1 MSITLSATY
10 KETLTPEIVEIVDNL
25 VENDYDLEDLLITL
39 DYFGEEYQKNL
50 EEIIDCKEDNDVDNE
65 ELYDFIEE
73 YSIDD
78 LQYFEYYKSAMDD
91 YNEDA
96 VKAYVEVQG
105 GVQYVSGF
113 EDAYEGE
120 FDSPKDFVEYIL
132 ETYGDNTIP
141 SWIVIDYE
149 ATFKYELNDDYIEE
163 NGFYFKR
170 I

>member
-1 MSITLSATY
+1 MTITLSATY

-25 VENDYDLEDLLITL
+25 VENGYDLEDVLITL

-50 EEIIDCKEDNDVDNE
+50 EEIIDCKENNDVDNE

-78 LQYFEYYKSAMDD
+78 LQYFEDYKSAMDD

-96 VKAYVEVQG
+96 VKAYIEVQG

-120 FDSPKDFVEYIL
+120 FDRLEDFV
-132 ETYGDNTIP
+132 DNFMENMGESIP
-141 SWIVIDYE
+141 SWVVVDHE
-149 ATFKYELNDDYIEE
+149 ATWNCSLRHDYYEE
-163 NGFYFKR
+163 NGFYFR
-170 I
+170 NM

>member
-25 VENDYDLEDLLITL
+25 VENDYDLENILIVL

-96 VKAYVEVQG
+96 VKAYVKCCGIECVA
-105 GVQYVSGF
+105 GF

-120 FDSPKDFVEYIL
+120 FNDVEAFVDNIL
-132 ETYGDNTIP
+132 ESMGETIP
-141 SWIVIDYE
+141 SWVVVDHE
-149 ATFKYELNDDYIEE
+149 ATWNCSLRHDYYEE
-163 NGFYFKR
+163 NGFYFR
-170 I
+170 NV